1 MKSEFAKMKTCLIL
15 ILWISVTLALNAPID
30 PMDKDMDINQM
41 DKKVMDNSGDLDR
54 RRIGPFTIPTGYKK
68 AQRNHRIGPFQ
79 KTEDYKKAQAFAN
92 KYGNQQRNQKRIND
106 HFAALAEKYGSAND
120 ARKTHG

>member
-15 ILWISVTLALNAPID
+15 ILWISVTLALNAPMD

-54 RRIGPFTIPTGYKK
+54 RRFFGNTGGRKQARPDFYRNNQERLK
-68 AQRNHRIGPFQ
+68 AL
-79 KTEDYKKAQAFAN
+79 
-92 KYGNQQRNQKRIND
+92 ND
-106 HFAALAEKYGSAND
+106 HFAALQKKYGNAHQ
-120 ARKTHG
+120 AHFEKHG